1 MTARHRLQIAR
12 PGRPARWGFT
22 LVELL
27 LVMFILSVL
36 LALVVGVSWYVVEE
50 GRKKETIV
58 RQKNL
63 LAAIDA
69 FRKVTGRVPGEI
81 TTDGIFFDPDSSV
94 TYKYNAG
101 ELMTRLINV
110 LTTGS
115 YTNANPDINSAIYKA
130 TSPFLG
136 QASGT
141 MITDAYGNSMLY
153 IKDGGVGGK
162 PVIISAGPDGK
173 FGYGGKTDGSTTNAL
188 VNKQAQKD
196 NIRSDMN

>member
-1 MTARHRLQIAR
+1 MAR
-12 PGRPARWGFT
+12 PGRPSLRGFT

-36 LALVVGVSWYVVEE
+36 LALVVGVSWYVIEE

-69 FRKVTGRVPGEI
+69 FRKVTGRVPGENAGDQV
-81 TTDGIFFDPDSSV
+81 TFDPDSSV

-101 ELMTRLINV
+101 EMMQKLSNL
-110 LTTGS
+110 LTSGS
-115 YTNANPDINSAIYKA
+115 PTNQNPDVTTPLYKA

-136 QASGT
+136 QAGGT
-141 MITDAYGNSMLY
+141 MTTDAYGNSMLY
-153 IKDGGVGGK
+153 IRDGGVGGK
-162 PVIISAGPDGK
+162 PVIVSAGPDGK
-173 FGYGGKTDGSTTNAL
+173 FGFGGKTDGSTTNVPA
-188 VNKQAQKD
+188 NKQQQKD

>member
-1 MTARHRLQIAR
+1 MAR
-12 PGRPARWGFT
+12 PGRPSGRGFT

-27 LVMFILSVL
+27 LVMFILSVI
-36 LALVVGVSWYVVEE
+36 LALVVGVSWYVIEE

-69 FRKVTGRVPGEI
+69 FRKVTGHVPGEGGLSTESI
-81 TTDGIFFDPDSSV
+81 YFDPDNSV
-94 TYKYNAG
+94 TYKYNAS
-101 ELMTRLINV
+101 EIMARLINV

-115 YTNANPDINSAIYKA
+115 SSNTNPDITSSIYKA

-153 IKDGGVGGK
+153 IRDGGVGGK

-173 FGYGGKTDGSTTNAL
+173 FGYGGKTDGSTTNVAA
-188 VNKQAQKD
+188 NKQQQKD